1 MSGAKVLDFSAAHD
15 LANLDFCDLEN
26 RLKQRLKA
34 TKTFPDLEKLIGIM
48 NPLLKAGRFS
58 AKEQTILKRL
68 RQRAY
73 DRRRNPKFQ
82 TLNPVSAVKST
93 TKIQTDPYLDQIE
106 HQQSPFIKQ
115 TFSTKPPAQ
124 TGVAMPTAITEKNLA
139 PEVNRHDFSQ
149 GALKAIASINAE
161 HVVKTLPKMLILF
174 TSASLVCFFLWHQ
187 SLALY
192 ESAGFADA
200 IYAAAG
206 GLLMVIG
213 FAAYHALTRSWLALF
228 FCLYAGSYE
237 GYLMVS
243 GTINNELQI
252 QTQALQTNPDLVFL
266 KERAAR
272 SLAHYHELKQRYDN
286 PESKV
291 FKNDWF
297 LKTHLNPA
305 WQESTIDH
313 KELMT
318 KEAALAIESKSQHI
332 TWLKI
337 FYRLCLVFLCMMLV
351 HRFFA
356 SFLKNV

>member
-58 AKEQTILKRL
+58 AKEQIILKRL

-73 DRRRNPKFQ
+73 DLRRNPKFQ
-82 TLNPVSAVKST
+82 ALEHSSSTRLQEKMQEKLFHIPAGPKQASIEQTL
-93 TKIQTDPYLDQIE
+93 
-106 HQQSPFIKQ
+106 
-115 TFSTKPPAQ
+115 STKPTAQ
-124 TGVAMPTAITEKNLA
+124 NGSRPSNAHCPSCDSVQSAAYLNIENIVRIAPKLLALAI
-139 PEVNRHDFSQ
+139 S
-149 GALKAIASINAE
+149 S
-161 HVVKTLPKMLILF
+161 
-174 TSASLVCFFLWHQ
+174 SLVCFFLWHQ

-266 KERAAR
+266 KERAAK

-297 LKTHLNPA
+297 LKNHVNPA
-305 WQESTIDH
+305 WQESTIAH
-313 KELMT
+313 KELMA
-318 KEAALAIESKSQHI
+318 KESTLAGVMQSGHI

-337 FYRLCLVFLCMMLV
+337 FYRLGLVFLCMMLV

-356 SFLKNV
+356 SFLKERKNHDHYSGITQQ